1 MTNPLSDINQYSPTF
16 KIAQVLA
23 FCKRKNLS
31 LTRPMIQNYIRDG
44 LLPPPV
50 NGRQYTHKH
59 LAALVM
65 IDRLK
70 TVFDMPTIKEALLP
84 YMDED
89 GLPMEV
95 YSQLLERLN
104 MLMLQF
110 MQAAAPTFAEENDG
124 GTLLSMIFAAEVKAS
139 VVGE

>member
-1 MTNPLSDINQYSPTF
+1 MINPLSDIKQYSPTL
-16 KIAQVLA
+16 KIANVLE
-23 FCKRKNLS
+23 FCKRKNLG

-70 TVFDMPTIKEALLP
+70 TVFDMPTLKEALLP
-84 YMDED
+84 YMDAE
-89 GLPMEV
+89 GLPVEV
-95 YSQLLERLN
+95 YEQMLERLN
-104 MLMLQF
+104 TLMQNF
-110 MQAAAPTFAEENDG
+110 MQVAVSTFAEESDG
-124 GTLLSMIFAAEVKAS
+124 GTLLSMVFAAEVKAS